1 MEIKDKYLF
10 FQYGYMVLIPILNE
24 NKDKIYFSKFSIESN
39 DINQNIFLSF
49 IVSKYSTSFN
59 DKEFK
64 DSSGKY
70 FYLLSKITDTS
81 INYFYDRFDFDIV
94 NGICAHADIDD

>member
-1 MEIKDKYLF
+1 MKKKKVCENLEIKGK
-10 FQYGYMVLIPILNE
+10 M
-24 NKDKIYFSKFSIESN
+24 YFSKFSIESN
-39 DINQNIFLSF
+39 DINQNIFLSV
-49 IVSKYSTSFN
+49 IDSKYSTSFN

-70 FYLLSKITDTS
+70 FYPLSKLTDTS
-81 INYFYDRFDFDIV
+81 INYFYDRFDFDLQICVFDIV